1 MRKQSLLNCAL
12 KQSCDT
18 TACTMHQTSH
28 DAYLRHTTNCRSP
41 QQAPFPKAS
50 SPATASGAGLPR
62 GRTASGVG
70 WPRDREWNVISARGT
85 LLLPAPVALHSVR
98 MPARIQVCDSKITIL
113 VVNART
119 GQRLDFPVGGSETW
133 ERAVQAPYSVAQ
145 ASMFM
150 TCEPC
155 SELRRREPI
164 QQQERPCCRLLHLG
178 RKYNTS
184 FLGHP

>member
-41 QQAPFPKAS
+41 QQAPLPKAS

-70 WPRDREWNVISARGT
+70 WPRDREWYEQTALEPDLELLRASCGQPLNYLGHRDRGGVPFVRRQTRSIGPPMRCFDVSRCMNWDIAFGVPSSLSLRTPCMVSAKIKPHAGPCASAR
-85 LLLPAPVALHSVR
+85 
-98 MPARIQVCDSKITIL
+98 
-113 VVNART
+113 
-119 GQRLDFPVGGSETW
+119 F
-133 ERAVQAPYSVAQ
+133 
-145 ASMFM
+145 
-150 TCEPC
+150 
-155 SELRRREPI
+155 
-164 QQQERPCCRLLHLG
+164 
-178 RKYNTS
+178 
-184 FLGHP
+184 